1 MDAIFDS
8 GLAGLTVSIDG
19 YRAETFARL
28 REGGEV
34 EKVFAALDEVVRR
47 KTALGHHRFDYPQ
60 IQINYTLMKSNLD
73 ELIPLIEHS
82 RRWELENFTV
92 VHVYSAGRKD
102 MSHEFLVDSPEESD
116 RILRQARQKCEEY
129 DISPR
134 FPQLFRPDPP
144 AAQPTDAEKAA
155 VSPCSAGPD
164 LSCAAPWQML
174 KIRWN
179 GSIYPCD
186 LWDAANHFGSLQTQS
201 FEEIWM
207 SDKYKELRTGLHSG
221 RPTLANC
228 IGCDRISQ
236 DNLEGRKI
244 ESPLAHTPVSKL
256 KSLLSKLVGT

>member
-1 MDAIFDS
+1 MSLHPVLDMPAPRSLVLRMDITNNCNLDCIGCALADNRLVLKEPASPMKMEVFERIADEVFPYLREVALSCEAEPTLHPQFVKIMDTIGKKTAKGTVLPVRMTTNATLLTPARMDAIFDS

-116 RILRQARQKCEEY
+116 RILRQARQ
-129 DISPR
+129 
-134 FPQLFRPDPP
+134 
-144 AAQPTDAEKAA
+144 
-155 VSPCSAGPD
+155 
-164 LSCAAPWQML
+164 
-174 KIRWN
+174 
-179 GSIYPCD
+179 
-186 LWDAANHFGSLQTQS
+186 
-201 FEEIWM
+201 
-207 SDKYKELRTGLHSG
+207 
-221 RPTLANC
+221 
-228 IGCDRISQ
+228 
-236 DNLEGRKI
+236 
-244 ESPLAHTPVSKL
+244 
-256 KSLLSKLVGT
+256 